1 MTVEVRQTWLGPGDV
16 LVLYTDGIVE
26 AFDDAYAEFGR
37 ARLEHTIRAALTGQP
52 HAGAEAVREAIT
64 AAVSGFSGN
73 ATQTDDKTLL
83 IIKRGDSQ

>member
-1 MTVEVRQTWLGPGDV
+1 M

-37 ARLEHTIRAALTGQP
+37 VRLEDTIRVALTDRP
-52 HAGAEAVREAIT
+52 HASAEDIRGAIT
-64 AAVSGFSGN
+64 AAVNSFSGS
-73 ATQTDDKTLL
+73 AAQTDDKTLL